1 MGEILEL
8 DKKGYLGEGGVPG
21 KGLCVTKYLK
31 KNQIYIGSVD
41 NFGRSDNGYV

>member
-1 MGEILEL
+1 MGKILEL

-31 KNQIYIGSVD
+31 KK
-41 NFGRSDNGYV
+41 SDLYQFS